1 MELTQVCRDQA
12 DHPIVVTNELVLK
25 PDHLNRVAINEKVNA
40 AEQSR
45 QSRDLLYRLLFCRDI
60 SELRHHAEGL
70 VGEAGA
76 VKNGLLYRTY
86 GASLSRRGFEVMT
99 TSANLLEHPY
109 FKDHEDRQRLVFHF
123 IVFVALLTE
132 QSFCEYVRNRSAD
145 VDALR
150 RFICEGLVP
159 LTDKLL
165 TGNMATNAD
174 GRGRVDLVHF
184 TTQVRT
190 LYCAYCTPAG
200 NISST
205 P

>member
-1 MELTQVCRDQA
+1 MELTQVCRDQS
-12 DHPIVVTNELVLK
+12 HHSIVVADELVLEPK
-25 PDHLNRVAINEKVNA
+25 HLARVRICEKVNS

-45 QSRDLLYRLLFCRDI
+45 QAHDLLYRLLFSRDL

-76 VKNGLLYRTY
+76 VKSGLLYRTY
-86 GASLSRRGFEVMT
+86 GTSLSRRGGEAMT
-99 TSANLLEHPY
+99 TSANLLEHPH
-109 FKDHEDRQRLVFHF
+109 FKDHEDRQRMVFQF

-145 VDALR
+145 VSALR
-150 RFICEGLVP
+150 RFITDGLVP

-165 TGNMATNAD
+165 TGNMATNGD
-174 GRGRVDLVHF
+174 GQGRVDLVQF

-190 LYCAYCTPAG
+190 LYCAYCTPSG
-200 NISST
+200 EST